1 MKRLA
6 NQLLLDET
14 GVVITAE
21 IIIIATVGLLSLIA
35 GWNAVSNALAF
46 ELGDIAN
53 SVGSLDQSFQYR
65 GLSAGAHANCS
76 GGGFADSAQ
85 TFTVNTVDVSV
96 TGPGA
101 NGEIEIIIPRIQA
114 AANAQAAGAQAAT
127 AEEAVAVFGV
137 ERIEQLNA
145 VAAANAVAVGNQAEA
160 LDNQAAGAA
169 KAATADECEVE
180 LKTLL
185 NEIQKLCIKAEE
197 LKKRNADK

>member
-53 SVGSLDQSFQYR
+53 SVGSLDQSFRYR
-65 GLSAGAHANCS
+65 GLSAGAHASCS

-114 AANAQAAGAQAAT
+114 AANAQAAGAQAAN

-169 KAATADECEVE
+169 KAAAADECEVE

>member
-1 MKRLA
+1 MGCQPVVHRPPR
-6 NQLLLDET
+6 T
-14 GVVITAE
+14 GNHVA
-21 IIIIATVGLLSLIA
+21 AA
-35 GWNAVSNALAF
+35 HA
-46 ELGDIAN
+46 
-53 SVGSLDQSFQYR
+53 
-65 GLSAGAHANCS
+65 AGAHANCS

>member
-53 SVGSLDQSFQYR
+53 SVGSLDQSFRYR
-65 GLSAGAHANCS
+65 GLSAGAHASCS

-169 KAATADECEVE
+169 KAAAADECEVE

>member
-169 KAATADECEVE
+169 KAAAADECEVE